1 MSDPNEVFFSEEDY
15 TDDFDSVDAVSGEEN
30 YFNADAMGELDDDIV
45 YEVDFSEIKGKSFSS
60 SLNKFNRVYDNKNR
74 LKRKRVKPKQPFTRA
89 FDVRSSARIVGE
101 NERNPKNISKI
112 IVPNDKKVIV
122 EGVDKFILGQGEN
135 CDDIKNIGYYKCKK
149 LKELIII
156 MNNNSKT
163 DFNLELFNPS
173 MPLDYLFAT
182 SGNLNNKVTVAG
194 GVVSYSDVLYNIL
207 ANPTHI
213 VNAKFTYA
221 NAGALNVTPQQIA
234 QPMFFKN
241 KRIDGN
247 VKVEPL
253 NTQLQLDIYQF
264 QPDVLFFDFQNTLNR
279 PFIPDGM
286 DVIQYKV
293 LAGAS
298 VTFSFYYRQK
308 SLKRFFFTEA
318 KDNKK
323 LL

>member
-1 MSDPNEVFFSEEDY
+1 MINPNESYFSEDDY
-15 TDDFDSVDAVSGEEN
+15 NDDSSFDGEN
-30 YFNADAMGELDDDIV
+30 YFYADAVGELDDEIV
-45 YEVDFSEIKGKSFSS
+45 YEVDFSDLQGKSFAS
-60 SLNKFNRVYDNKNR
+60 SLNKFNRLYDHKNR
-74 LKRKRVKPKQPFTRA
+74 LKRKRVKPKLPLTKA
-89 FDVRSSARIVGE
+89 FDVKSSARIIGADGSDQ
-101 NERNPKNISKI
+101 KNISKI
-112 IVPNDKKVIV
+112 IVPDDKRVIV
-122 EGVDKFILGQGEN
+122 EGVDKFILGHGES
-135 CDDIKNIGYYKCKK
+135 CDSIKNIGYYKCKK
-149 LKELIII
+149 LKELVII

-213 VNAKFTYA
+213 VNAKFSYA
-221 NAGALNVTPQQIA
+221 DAGALSTVPQQIA

-241 KRIDGN
+241 KRIDG
-247 VKVEPL
+247 VAKIEPL
-253 NTQLQLDIYQF
+253 NTQLQLDVYQY
-264 QPDVLFFDFQNTLNR
+264 QPNVLFFDFQNTLNR

-298 VTFSFYYRQK
+298 VTFSFFYRQK
-308 SLKRFFFTEA
+308 SLKRFFFNEA
-318 KDNKK
+318 KENKK

>member
-1 MSDPNEVFFSEEDY
+1 MLDPNESYFSDEDY
-15 TDDFDSVDAVSGEEN
+15 SDDFDSVDTDTDGEN
-30 YFNADAMGELDDDIV
+30 FFYADAEGDVDDEIIEEL
-45 YEVDFSEIKGKSFSS
+45 DFSEVRGKNFRS
-60 SLNKFNRVYDNKNR
+60 SLSNFNKQYYFKNR
-74 LKRKRVKPKQPFTRA
+74 KKSLLKRKRTPISKTFGVK
-89 FDVRSSARIVGE
+89 SSARI
-101 NERNPKNISKI
+101 ISDDNDNKKTINRI
-112 IVPNDKKVIV
+112 IVPDDKKVIV
-122 EGVDKFILGQGEN
+122 EGVDNFILGKGEG
-135 CDDIKNIGYYKCKK
+135 CDSVKNIGYYKCKK

-156 MNNNSKT
+156 MNNDSPN

-182 SGNLNNKVTVAG
+182 SGNLNNKVSVAG

-213 VNAKFTYA
+213 VNAKFSYA
-221 NAGALNVTPQQIA
+221 SQSNTILQNQIA

-241 KRIDGN
+241 KRIDGV
-247 VKVEPL
+247 VKIDPL
-253 NTQLQLDIYQF
+253 NTQLQLDIYQY
-264 QPDVLFFDFQNTLNR
+264 QPNVLFFDFQTALNR

-298 VTFSFYYRQK
+298 VTFSFFYRQK
-308 SLKRFFFTEA
+308 SLKRFFFNEA
-318 KDNKK
+318 KNDRK

>member
-1 MSDPNEVFFSEEDY
+1 MLDPNESYFSE
-15 TDDFDSVDAVSGEEN
+15 DDFSDDASEGEN
-30 YFNADAMGELDDDIV
+30 YFNADAIGELDDEIV
-45 YEVDFSEIKGKSFSS
+45 YELDFSNLQGKSFAS
-60 SLNKFNRVYDNKNR
+60 SLNKFNRVYDNKSR
-74 LKRKRVKPKQPFTRA
+74 LKRKRVKPKLPLTKA
-89 FDVRSSARIVGE
+89 FDVKSSARIVSGDGG
-101 NERNPKNISKI
+101 RDKAISKI
-112 IVPNDKKVIV
+112 IVPDDKRVIV
-122 EGVDKFILGQGEN
+122 EGVDKFILGKGRS

-149 LKELIII
+149 LKELVII

-194 GVVSYSDVLYNIL
+194 GVVSYSDVLYNLL

-213 VNAKFTYA
+213 VNAKFSYA
-221 NAGALNVTPQQIA
+221 DAGAVSTVSQQIA
-234 QPMFFKN
+234 QPMYFKN
-241 KRIDGN
+241 KRIDGV
-247 VKVEPL
+247 VKVDPL
-253 NTQLQLDIYQF
+253 NTQLQLDVYQY
-264 QPDVLFFDFQNTLNR
+264 QPNVLFFDFQNTLNR

-298 VTFSFYYRQK
+298 VTFSFFYRQK
-308 SLKRFFFTEA
+308 SLKRFFFAEA

>member
-1 MSDPNEVFFSEEDY
+1 MLDPTGGYFSEEDY
-15 TDDFDSVDAVSGEEN
+15 TDDFDSVDADSEGEN
-30 YFNADAMGELDDDIV
+30 FFYADAEGDVDDEIVEEL
-45 YEVDFSEIKGKSFSS
+45 DFSEVRGKNFRS
-60 SLNKFNRVYDNKNR
+60 SLSNFNKQYYLKNR
-74 LKRKRVKPKQPFTRA
+74 KKSLLKRKRTPLTKPFGVK
-89 FDVRSSARIVGE
+89 SSGRLISDDA
-101 NERNPKNISKI
+101 NEKMINRI
-112 IVPNDKKVIV
+112 IVPDNKKVIV
-122 EGVDKFILGQGEN
+122 EGVDNFILSNGEDCN
-135 CDDIKNIGYYKCKK
+135 SVKNIGYYKCKK

-156 MNNNSKT
+156 MTNDSPN

-173 MPLDYLFAT
+173 MPMDYLFAT
-182 SGNLNNKVTVAG
+182 SGNLNNKVSVAG

-221 NAGALNVTPQQIA
+221 SANATLTQNQIA

-241 KRIDGN
+241 KRIDGV
-247 VKVEPL
+247 VKIDPL

-264 QPDVLFFDFQNTLNR
+264 QPDVLFFDFQTALNR

-298 VTFSFYYRQK
+298 VTFSFFYRQK
-308 SLKRFFFTEA
+308 SLKRFFLDEA
-318 KDNKK
+318 KDNRK

>member
-1 MSDPNEVFFSEEDY
+1 MFNPNEGYFSEDDY
-15 TDDFDSVDAVSGEEN
+15 SDVNDSSDGEN
-30 YFNADAMGELDDDIV
+30 YFNADASGELDDEIV
-45 YEVDFSEIKGKSFSS
+45 YEVDFSDIQGKSFAS
-60 SLNKFNRVYDNKNR
+60 SLNKFNRVYNYKNR
-74 LKRKRVKPKQPFTRA
+74 LKSKRVKPKLPLTKE
-89 FDVRSSARIVGE
+89 FDVKSSARIISADGG
-101 NERNPKNISKI
+101 RDKAISKI
-112 IVPNDKKVIV
+112 IVPDDKKVIV
-122 EGVDKFILGQGEN
+122 EGVDKFILGHGKN

-149 LKELIII
+149 LKQLIII

-213 VNAKFTYA
+213 VNAQFSYA
-221 NAGALNVTPQQIA
+221 DNLGGTITAQQIG

-241 KRIDGN
+241 KRIDGE
-247 VKVEPL
+247 VKIEPL

-264 QPDVLFFDFQNTLNR
+264 QPNVLFFDFQNTLNR

-298 VTFSFYYRQK
+298 VTFSFFYRQK
-308 SLKRFFFTEA
+308 SLKRFFFNEA
-318 KDNKK
+318 KDNRK

>member
-1 MSDPNEVFFSEEDY
+1 MFNPNEGYFSEDDY
-15 TDDFDSVDAVSGEEN
+15 SDVNDSSDGEN
-30 YFNADAMGELDDDIV
+30 YFNADALGELDDEIV
-45 YEVDFSEIKGKSFSS
+45 YEVDFSDIQGKSFAS
-60 SLNKFNRVYDNKNR
+60 SLNKFNRVYDYKNR
-74 LKRKRVKPKQPFTRA
+74 LKNKRVKPKLPLTKQ
-89 FDVRSSARIVGE
+89 FDVKSSARIVGADGS
-101 NERNPKNISKI
+101 NKNISKI
-112 IVPNDKKVIV
+112 IVPDDKRVIV
-122 EGVDKFILGQGEN
+122 EGVDKFILGHGKS

-156 MNNNSKT
+156 MNNNSRT

-221 NAGALNVTPQQIA
+221 DNLGGTVTAQQIA

-241 KRIDGN
+241 KRIDGT

-253 NTQLQLDIYQF
+253 NTQLQLDVYQF

-298 VTFSFYYRQK
+298 VTFSFFYRQK
-308 SLKRFFFTEA
+308 SLKRFFLSEA
-318 KDNKK
+318 KDNRK

>member
-1 MSDPNEVFFSEEDY
+1 MLDPNEGYFSEEDY
-15 TDDFDSVDAVSGEEN
+15 SDVDDSSDGEN
-30 YFNADAMGELDDDIV
+30 YFNADALGEVDDEIV
-45 YEVDFSEIKGKSFSS
+45 YEVDFSEIKGKSFTS

-74 LKRKRVKPKQPFTRA
+74 LKSKRVKPKQPFTRA

-101 NERNPKNISKI
+101 DERNPKNISKI

-122 EGVDKFILGQGEN
+122 EGVDKFILGRGEN

-149 LKELIII
+149 LKQLIII
-156 MNNNSKT
+156 MNNNSQT

-194 GVVSYSDVLYNIL
+194 GVVSYTDILYNLL

-213 VNAKFTYA
+213 VNAQFSYSDNFGGTITA
-221 NAGALNVTPQQIA
+221 QQIA

-241 KRIDGN
+241 KRIDGV

-264 QPDVLFFDFQNTLNR
+264 QPNVLFFDFQNTLNR

-298 VTFSFYYRQK
+298 VTFSFFYRQK
-308 SLKRFFFTEA
+308 SLKRFFFNEA

>member
-1 MSDPNEVFFSEEDY
+1 MLDPKEGFFSEEDY
-15 TDDFDSVDAVSGEEN
+15 TDDFNSVDSISGEEN
-30 YFNADAMGELDDDIV
+30 FFNADALGEIDDEIV
-45 YEVDFSEIKGKSFSS
+45 YEVDFSDIKGKSFAS
-60 SLNKFNRVYDNKNR
+60 SLNKFNRVYDYKNR
-74 LKRKRVKPKQPFTRA
+74 LKSKRVKPKQPLTKA
-89 FDVRSSARIVGE
+89 FDVRSSARIIGD

-122 EGVDKFILGQGEN
+122 EGVDKFILGQGKN

-149 LKELIII
+149 LKQLVII

-182 SGNLNNKVTVAG
+182 SGNLNNKVTIAG

-213 VNAKFTYA
+213 VNAQFSYA
-221 NAGALNVTPQQIA
+221 DAGAISTVPQQIA

-241 KRIDGN
+241 KRVDGV

-253 NTQLQLDIYQF
+253 NTQLQLDVYQF
-264 QPDVLFFDFQNTLNR
+264 QPNVLFFDFQNTLNR

-298 VTFSFYYRQK
+298 VTFSFFYRQK
-308 SLKRFFFTEA
+308 SLKRFFFSEA